1 MISISKLAAEKFQE
15 LRKKAI
21 NPETTMIRVSFGG
34 YGWGGPRMQLTL
46 DELKKENDIAVESEG
61 ITIVYEK
68 DLEVYLDRAIID
80 YSNGWFERGFVLRGT
95 SSC

>member
-1 MISISKLAAEKFQE
+1 
-15 LRKKAI
+15 
-21 NPETTMIRVSFGG
+21 
-34 YGWGGPRMQLTL
+34 MQLTL

>member
-34 YGWGGPRMQLTL
+34 YG
-46 DELKKENDIAVESEG
+46 
-61 ITIVYEK
+61 
-68 DLEVYLDRAIID
+68 
-80 YSNGWFERGFVLRGT
+80 
-95 SSC
+95 